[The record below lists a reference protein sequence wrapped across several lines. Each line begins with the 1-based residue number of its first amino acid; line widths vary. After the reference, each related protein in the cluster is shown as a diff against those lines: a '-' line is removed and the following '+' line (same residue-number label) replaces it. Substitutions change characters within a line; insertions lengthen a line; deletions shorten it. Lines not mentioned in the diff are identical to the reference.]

1 MLSTFSHEN
10 MPIDVHS
17 PVDRIT
23 SSIMFAIVGDFH
35 LLALVFNP
43 AFLFLYV
50 VSPLIPFF
58 QFHLTIFSFQGF
70 FFAYIYIF
78 IHIHIILFFGF

>member
-1 MLSTFSHEN
+1 

-78 IHIHIILFFGF
+78 IHIHIIFFFGF